1 MLKINKYSLIKN
13 AAVLG
18 VATLS
23 LSLIATSSS
32 FSEGHIYGENNPVT
46 VKVIKVLKLI
56 RPHIQVK

>member
-23 LSLIATSSS
+23 LSLIANSSS
-32 FSEGHIYGENNPVT
+32 ISDGHIYGENNPVT
-46 VKVIKVLKLI
+46 VKGYKGSKTDSTA
-56 RPHIQVK
+56 